1 MSDHQEPT
9 RPILAC
15 PIGGGCPTPVPCS
28 GERRCKVTRQRVII
42 MPNDIE
48 GLDVPRYVAV
58 PADNPGNRVGA
69 WVITIILITLFCVPL
84 AAMRIEW
91 FGRAP

>member
-1 MSDHQEPT
+1 MSDQQEPT

-42 MPNDIE
+42 MPNDPRNSE
-48 GLDVPRYVAV
+48 EPRYVAL
-58 PADNPGNRVGA
+58 PADHAGNRIGA
-69 WVITIILITLFCVPL
+69 WIITIILIALFCVPL
-84 AAMRIEW
+84 AAMLIEW
-91 FGRAP
+91 FGRTP